1 MISPFISDIVQ
12 LLDRHMRLL
21 DRVGSDEWNYKTL
34 TFAECIKCLITYT
47 KFNKFLN
54 VFTSTEF
61 VWLNLNLFLVG
72 NLLSISVLSLTLKL
86 VFKNCTVPDLELN
99 IQEVTV
105 HDLEIDLQECYCH

>member
-21 DRVGSDEWNYKTL
+21 DRVGSDEWNYETL

-54 VFTSTEF
+54 IFTSQPKSF
-61 VWLNLNLFLVG
+61 SGKKFIVNKC
-72 NLLSISVLSLTLKL
+72 S
-86 VFKNCTVPDLELN
+86 VPDLEVSL
-99 IQEVTV
+99 QKVTV
-105 HDLEIDLQECYCH
+105 PDLEIDLQEFYCH